1 MCEPEYKYLPC
12 NAGYCPFGSS
22 SMETCKIH
30 CGLTEDKDKEDK
42 ENG

>member
-12 NAGYCPFGSS
+12 NSGYCPFGSS

-30 CGLTEDKDKEDK
+30 CNLEEEKEEDSDA
-42 ENG
+42 